1 MPTGLRLPRGVSS
14 STLAGMG
21 NAGASGSAVT
31 GAAASATDRPAA
43 VAAKLAR
50 CSVSVTCADA
60 IAASDATPAASTI
73 RKIARGISV
82 CRKVKL
88 WVARPL
94 GIDVE
99 AKSGTSSGYSRA
111 RRPTKYPTKSAPATV
126 TIGRARIDALAA
138 SVSRA

>member
-1 MPTGLRLPRGVSS
+1 MRLPRGVSS

-21 NAGASGSAVT
+21 DAGASGSAVI
-31 GAAASATDRPAA
+31 GAAASGTDRPAA

-73 RKIARGISV
+73 RKIAWGISV

-88 WVARPL
+88 GRIAHSV
-94 GIDVE
+94 DVE
-99 AKSGTSSGYSRA
+99 AKSGTCSGYSRA

-138 SVSRA
+138 SVSCA